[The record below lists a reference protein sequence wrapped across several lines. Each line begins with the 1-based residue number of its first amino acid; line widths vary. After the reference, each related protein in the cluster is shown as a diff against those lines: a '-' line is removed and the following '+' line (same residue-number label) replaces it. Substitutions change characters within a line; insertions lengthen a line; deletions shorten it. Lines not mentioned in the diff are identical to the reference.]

1 VSNTVLLVT
10 HSGAREGRVV
20 PLLEGKGYA
29 VEWRCPARGD
39 RLPADMTGYAGAIV
53 FGGAQSAN
61 DAPAAAYLQHELDWI
76 GAHVGAGG
84 RYLGICLGGQ
94 LLARALG
101 ARVALHPQGMS
112 EIGYYPLRP
121 TAAGRALIPDGLQV
135 YHWHKEGFEVPA
147 GAELL
152 AEGDAFPNQAFR
164 YGDNAYGL
172 QFHPEVTPAVMQRW
186 LAGNPDGLRR
196 PGACPLE
203 RQIADSARFDAPLH
217 AWMDGFI
224 DRWLCCDGTAR
235 DALRSQPTKESGVL
249 VDS

>member
-1 VSNTVLLVT
+1 
-10 HSGAREGRVV
+10 
-20 PLLEGKGYA
+20 
-29 VEWRCPARGD
+29 
-39 RLPADMTGYAGAIV
+39 
-53 FGGAQSAN
+53 
-61 DAPAAAYLQHELDWI
+61 
-76 GAHVGAGG
+76 
-84 RYLGICLGGQ
+84 
-94 LLARALG
+94 
-101 ARVALHPQGMS
+101 MS

-164 YGDNAYGL
+164 YGNNAYGL

-186 LAGNPDGLRR
+186 LAGNPDGPRR

-235 DALRSQPTKESGVL
+235 DALRSRPTKESGVL